1 MKIMKYV
8 ISINLKKIKLNLIIF
23 LQLFSSLY
31 TLNVFYLNFFVYGC
45 FKLVDILKLLI
56 LKNA

>member
-1 MKIMKYV
+1 MKYV